1 MEPQEVLR
9 TRLAGQQLREPQA
22 ATAEGALKNLL
33 AVQAQE
39 FAYARWSLAQRTTG
53 ATAEDVEQAVADGRI
68 LRTHILRPTWHFV
81 HRDDLP
87 WLRALSE
94 PRLHQANAGTYRRTG
109 IDDAAAS
116 RSADVMAEAVA
127 GGVHLTREQLA
138 DRLAGA
144 GFPAKGLALAYL
156 IMHAEI
162 SGVLVSGTP
171 VRSPG
176 GALRQTYAA
185 FDERVAGTAWAVV
198 PSREESLAAL
208 VLRYFGSRGPATVR
222 DCADWSGLTM
232 TDVRKGLALAD
243 EIDPGGI
250 AGVSFDGADFYL
262 RPAEYGRDALG
273 PGAVSGQIGGS
284 GSPGP
289 GTGRACEPGQ
299 AGDGR
304 PQVDLVQCYDEY
316 IMGYSVSRRYFGG
329 TAPAYPFGDNPMHVV
344 LLDGV
349 LAGSWR
355 HSLVRRGS
363 AAERCELDIRL
374 SRPLGHAAEVAV
386 NEALEAAVA
395 RYRDFLGMPTV
406 RIPPGT

>member
-1 MEPQEVLR
+1 MEPHDVLR
-9 TRLAGQQLREPQA
+9 TRLAGQQLTEPRA
-22 ATAEGALKNLL
+22 STAEEALKNLL

-39 FAYARWSLAQRTTG
+39 FPYARWSLAQRTAG
-53 ATAEDVEQAVADGRI
+53 ATARDVEQAVADGRI

-116 RSADVMAEAVA
+116 RSAGVLAKAVA

-138 DRLAGA
+138 ARLADA

-162 SGVLVSGTP
+162 SGVLVSGAP

-185 FDERVAGTAWAVV
+185 FDERVAGDTVL
-198 PSREESLAAL
+198 SREESLAVLA
-208 VLRYFGSRGPATVR
+208 LRYFGSRGPATVR

-232 TDVRKGLALAD
+232 TDIRKGLALAD
-243 EIDPGGI
+243 EIAPGAI
-250 AGVSFDGADFYL
+250 VAASFDGADFYL
-262 RPAEYGRDALG
+262 RPAEYGGEVSRRAEESG
-273 PGAVSGQIGGS
+273 RVREPGQG
-284 GSPGP
+284 
-289 GTGRACEPGQ
+289 CEPEQ

-304 PQVDLVQCYDEY
+304 PQIDLVQCYDEY
-316 IMGYSVSRRYFGG
+316 IMGYSVSRHYFGG

-355 HSLVRRGS
+355 HSLVPQGS
-363 AAERCELDIRL
+363 AAKRCELDIRL
-374 SRPLGHAAEVAV
+374 SRPLGHAAEQAV
-386 NEALEAAVA
+386 EHAVA
-395 RYRDFLGMPTV
+395 RYGDFLGMPTV
-406 RIPPGT
+406 RIPAGT

>member
-1 MEPQEVLR
+1 MEPHEVLR
-9 TRLAGQQLREPQA
+9 TRLAGQQLRDPRA
-22 ATAEGALKNLL
+22 AAAEDALKNLL

-39 FAYARWSLAQRTTG
+39 FPYARWSLAQRTTG
-53 ATAEDVEQAVADGRI
+53 AAAADVEQAVADGRI

-81 HRDDLP
+81 HRADLP
-87 WLRALSE
+87 WLRALSA
-94 PRLHQANAGTYRRTG
+94 PRLHQANAGTYRKTG

-116 RSADVMAEAVA
+116 RSAGVLAEAVS

-138 DRLAGA
+138 ASLQGA

-162 SGVLVSGTP
+162 SGVLVSGAP

-185 FDERVAGTAWAVV
+185 FDERVAGATPAAV

-208 VLRYFGSRGPATVR
+208 TLRYFGSRGPATVR

-232 TDVRKGLALAD
+232 TDVRRGLALAG
-243 EIDPGGI
+243 EIAPGTI
-250 AGVSFDGADFYL
+250 VSAGFDGAEFYL
-262 RPAEYGRDALG
+262 RPPEAEEAQGRGGESA
-273 PGAVSGQIGGS
+273 PAGAWDGQ
-284 GSPGP
+284 
-289 GTGRACEPGQ
+289 
-299 AGDGR
+299 
-304 PQVDLVQCYDEY
+304 PQIDLIQCYDEY
-316 IMGYSVSRRYFGG
+316 IMGYSVSRHYFGG
-329 TAPAYPFGDNPMHVV
+329 SAPAYPFGDNPMHVV

-363 AAERCELDIRL
+363 AAQRCVLDIRL
-374 SRPLGHAAEVAV
+374 SRPLGRELE
-386 NEALEAAVA
+386 NALDLAVA
-395 RYRDFLGMPTV
+395 RYGDFLGMPAV
-406 RIPPGT
+406 RIPAGT

>member
-1 MEPQEVLR
+1 MEPHDVLR
-9 TRLAGQQLREPQA
+9 TRLAGQQLTEPRA
-22 ATAEGALKNLL
+22 STAEEALKNLL

-39 FAYARWSLAQRTTG
+39 FPYARWSLAQRTAG
-53 ATAEDVEQAVADGRI
+53 ATARDVEQAVADGRI

-116 RSADVMAEAVA
+116 RSAGVLAKAVA

-138 DRLAGA
+138 ARLADA

-162 SGVLVSGTP
+162 SGVLVSGAP

-185 FDERVAGTAWAVV
+185 FDERVAGDTVL
-198 PSREESLAAL
+198 SREESLAVLA
-208 VLRYFGSRGPATVR
+208 LRYFGSRGPATVR

-232 TDVRKGLALAD
+232 TDIRKGLALAD
-243 EIDPGGI
+243 EIAPGAI
-250 AGVSFDGADFYL
+250 VAASFDGADFYL
-262 RPAEYGRDALG
+262 RPAEYGGEVIRRAEESG
-273 PGAVSGQIGGS
+273 RVREPGQG
-284 GSPGP
+284 
-289 GTGRACEPGQ
+289 CEPEQ

-304 PQVDLVQCYDEY
+304 PQIDLVQCYDEY
-316 IMGYSVSRRYFGG
+316 IMGYSVSRHYFGG
-329 TAPAYPFGDNPMHVV
+329 TAPAYPFGDNPMHDV

-355 HSLVRRGS
+355 HSLVPQGS
-363 AAERCELDIRL
+363 AAKRCELDIRL
-374 SRPLGHAAEVAV
+374 SRPLGHAAEQAV
-386 NEALEAAVA
+386 EHAVA
-395 RYRDFLGMPTV
+395 RYGDFLGMPTV
-406 RIPPGT
+406 RIPAGT

>member
-1 MEPQEVLR
+1 MEPHEVLR
-9 TRLAGQQLREPQA
+9 NRLAGQQLREPRA
-22 ATAEGALKNLL
+22 STAEEALKNLL

-109 IDDAAAS
+109 IDDEAAS
-116 RSADVMAEAVA
+116 RSADVLAEAVA

-138 DRLAGA
+138 ASLADA

-156 IMHAEI
+156 IMHAEV

-185 FDERVAGTAWAVV
+185 FGERVAGAASAAV

-208 VLRYFGSRGPATVR
+208 ALRYFGSRGPATVR

-243 EIDPGGI
+243 EIAPGAI
-250 AGVSFDGADFYL
+250 VAAGFDGADFYF
-262 RPAEYGRDALG
+262 RPAGDGGEVMRRGEASG
-273 PGAVSGQIGGS
+273 PGG
-284 GSPGP
+284 
-289 GTGRACEPGQ
+289 EPRQ
-299 AGDGR
+299 ARAGDGR
-304 PQVDLVQCYDEY
+304 PQIDLVQCYDEY
-316 IMGYSVSRRYFGG
+316 IMGYSVSRHYFGG

-363 AAERCELDIRL
+363 AAERCELDIRF
-374 SRPLGHAAEVAV
+374 SRPLSHAAGQAV
-386 NEALEAAVA
+386 EHAIA
-395 RYRDFLGMPTV
+395 RYGDFLSMPTTV
-406 RIPPGT
+406 RIPAGT

>member
-1 MEPQEVLR
+1 MEPLEVLR
-9 TRLAGQQLREPQA
+9 TRLAGQQLRELRA
-22 ATAEGALKNLL
+22 ATAEDALKNLL

-39 FAYARWSLAQRTTG
+39 FPYARWSLAQRTTG
-53 ATAEDVEQAVADGRI
+53 ATAADVEQAVADGRI

-87 WLRALSE
+87 WLRALSA
-94 PRLHQANAGTYRRTG
+94 PRLHQANGGTYRRTG
-109 IDDAAAS
+109 IDGAAAS
-116 RSADVMAEAVA
+116 RSADVLAEAVA
-127 GGVHLTREQLA
+127 GGIHLTREQLA
-138 DRLAGA
+138 ARLQGA

-162 SGVLVSGTP
+162 SGVLVSGAP

-185 FDERVAGTAWAVV
+185 FDERVAGAAPAAV

-243 EIDPGGI
+243 EIAPGAIVAASFTGAEFYLQPPESVGKASDRGEASRPGGES
-250 AGVSFDGADFYL
+250 A
-262 RPAEYGRDALG
+262 
-273 PGAVSGQIGGS
+273 
-284 GSPGP
+284 
-289 GTGRACEPGQ
+289 RAR
-299 AGDGR
+299 AWDGR
-304 PQVDLVQCYDEY
+304 PQIDLVQCYDEY
-316 IMGYSVSRRYFGG
+316 IMGYSVSRHYFGG

-349 LAGSWR
+349 MAGSWR

-363 AAERCELDIRL
+363 AAQRCELDIRL
-374 SRPLGHAAEVAV
+374 SRPLGQELENALEVA
-386 NEALEAAVA
+386 AA
-395 RYRDFLGMPTV
+395 RYGDFLGMPAV
-406 RIPPGT
+406 RVPVGT

>member
-1 MEPQEVLR
+1 MEPHDVLR
-9 TRLAGQQLREPQA
+9 TRLAGQQLTEPRA
-22 ATAEGALKNLL
+22 STAEEALKNLL

-39 FAYARWSLAQRTTG
+39 FPYARWSLAQRTAG
-53 ATAEDVEQAVADGRI
+53 ATARDVEQAVADGRI

-116 RSADVMAEAVA
+116 RSAGVLAKAVA

-138 DRLAGA
+138 ARLADA

-162 SGVLVSGTP
+162 SGVLVSGAP

-185 FDERVAGTAWAVV
+185 FDERVAGDTVL
-198 PSREESLAAL
+198 SREESLAVLA
-208 VLRYFGSRGPATVR
+208 LRYFGSRGPATVR

-232 TDVRKGLALAD
+232 TDIRMGLALAD
-243 EIDPGGI
+243 EIAPGAI
-250 AGVSFDGADFYL
+250 VAASFDGADFYL
-262 RPAEYGRDALG
+262 RPAEYGGEVIRRAEESG
-273 PGAVSGQIGGS
+273 RVREPGQG
-284 GSPGP
+284 
-289 GTGRACEPGQ
+289 CEPEQ

-304 PQVDLVQCYDEY
+304 PQIDLVQCYDEY
-316 IMGYSVSRRYFGG
+316 IMGYSVSRHYFGG

-355 HSLVRRGS
+355 HSLVPQGS
-363 AAERCELDIRL
+363 AAKRCELDIRL
-374 SRPLGHAAEVAV
+374 SRPLGHAAEQAV
-386 NEALEAAVA
+386 EHAVA
-395 RYRDFLGMPTV
+395 RYGDFLGMPTV
-406 RIPPGT
+406 RIPAGT